1 MTEAEWLAC
10 DNLKKALAE
19 LQLQKSVRKFHL
31 CAVACCR
38 RVWHRITNDESR
50 RALDEADLYA
60 DGRAAEVSTRTGP
73 ILPNCSG
80 ADHAVIWASALA
92 RGCNGPHVAWPLW
105 QCASIA
111 SADDPMPLEQR
122 RLMYDIFGGPAQH
135 EPAVV
140 TSQVVSLAL
149 AAYDERAL
157 PSGNLDNARLAVL
170 SDALEEAGC
179 ADADVLNHLRSPGPH
194 VRGCWALDLVLGKS

>member
-19 LQLQKSVRKFHL
+19 LQLKKSPRKFHL

-60 DGRAAEVSTRTGP
+60 DGRAAEVATRTSW
-73 ILPNCSG
+73 ILPNGSG
-80 ADHAVIWASALA
+80 ADHAVVWASALV
-92 RGCNGPHVAWPLW
+92 RGANGPHVAWPLW

-122 RLMYDIFGGPAQH
+122 RLMHDIFGGPAH
-135 EPAVV
+135 LIRAAVTPLTV
-140 TSQVVSLAL
+140 TLGR
-149 AAYDERAL
+149 AAYNERAL
-157 PSGNLDNARLAVL
+157 PSGHLDNARLAVL

-179 ADADVLNHLRSPGPH
+179 ADEAILSHLRSPGPH